1 MSFRAIIAIVVI
13 AVIGWSG
20 YWWVNASLRR
30 DAVET
35 WFAERQ
41 ADGWVA
47 DYADLR
53 ITGFPN
59 RVDTILT
66 DVELADP
73 DSGWMWQGP
82 RFEMLTL
89 SYQPF
94 EIIAVWPGQHQLA
107 SPYQRITVEGDLLR
121 ASLAVSANGRFELNR
136 SRVEGRDVTFTST
149 AGWVV
154 EVPELFMATEQP
166 EGVSDATQH
175 RMGLTLTNLMM
186 SSDLKDRFDPADI
199 LPERVDSVHVDAVA
213 GFEMPI
219 SLSNLER
226 DRPMLDA
233 LDIADVS
240 AAWGQLDMRAQG
252 AVQADAAGLAEGNLN
267 VRLRNWE
274 DMLDLAVVNGALD
287 ETAARTASFGLG
299 LLAAADGDRASLA
312 APLTFRDGRTRIG
325 PLSLGPAPRL
335 H

>member
-41 ADGWVA
+41 ADGWIA

-66 DVELADP
+66 DVELSDP

-154 EVPELFMATEQP
+154 EVPELAMATEQP
-166 EGVSDATQH
+166 EGTSDATQH
-175 RMGLTLTNLMM
+175 RLGLTLTNLMM

-226 DRPMLDA
+226 DRPLLNA

-240 AAWGQLDMRAQG
+240 AVWGQLDMRAQG

-274 DMLDLAVVNGALD
+274 DMLALAVANGALD
-287 ETAARTASFGLG
+287 QTAARTASFGLG

-325 PLSLGPAPRL
+325 PLSLGSAPRL